1 MARDPA
7 ENLHD
12 RPGARGELMEDHPPQ
27 DAVERFQAKEA
38 VISHFAWLN
47 ARLALES
54 TMMAWVRTATTLIG
68 FGFTIVQFFERLN
81 NMEGVDRAAQP
92 FAARYVGLVLI
103 AAGVIALVVSTV
115 QYRATIRYLW
125 HGDFAKIAG
134 MQKTP
139 GNTPIYSIT
148 IGLMVVGVLAFVAV
162 LIRAV

>member
-1 MARDPA
+1 
-7 ENLHD
+7 
-12 RPGARGELMEDHPPQ
+12 MEGHAPQ
-27 DAVERFQAKEA
+27 DAVERFQGKEA

-81 NMEGVDRAAQP
+81 NMEGVDPPARP
-92 FAARYVGLVLI
+92 FTARYVGLVLI
-103 AAGVIALVVSTV
+103 AAGVIALVVSAM

-125 HGDFAKIAG
+125 SDDFAKIAG
-134 MQKTP
+134 MGKTP

-148 IGLMVVGVLAFVAV
+148 IGLTVIGVLAFLAV
-162 LIRAV
+162 VLRAVSTS